1 MARSIKK
8 SSGIPE
14 DAVFHPAAMLSIRE
28 ERDATAPMGRSSG
41 FRFILLAALPI
52 KH

>member
-1 MARSIKK
+1 MARSTKK

-14 DAVFHPAAMLSIRE
+14 DAVFHPAAMLSYRE
-28 ERDATAPMGRSSG
+28 ERDAIAPMGRSSG

-52 KH
+52 KN